1 MATTADDDDD
11 YDDAAADDDDV
22 DDDGTPE
29 VLMIKTIVSV
39 FLTINKRLSRFL
51 TLNSTNTH
59 LRLIATRFRH
69 Q

>member
-39 FLTINKRLSRFL
+39 FLTINKRLPRFL
-51 TLNSTNTH
+51 TLDFHKYTFKTYRNS
-59 LRLIATRFRH
+59 FS
-69 Q
+69 

>member
-22 DDDGTPE
+22 DDDGTLE

>member
-59 LRLIATRFRH
+59 LRLIATRFRN